1 MNSNGLKYDIVSAQE
16 YPDEKSFKFRIR
28 LLEHQTILENDYADL
43 TKECAKMKRLYPNTA
58 FTFGVRD
65 SRGYLFWMN
74 YTDTRR
80 ALFLEDLD
88 DPEFINKWFDMY
100 RARET
105 HAFNPEVT
113 TNLTKNVTGVFKVG
127 TIVEI
132 IFRSLVLLCEIM
144 AFKRKTQTQYSSWKS
159 GTSLSG
165 KRLRHG
171 GRNYKRRK
179 YTLAQR
185 VARLAADLKPETNS
199 KVTVL

>member
-1 MNSNGLKYDIVSAQE
+1 MGTEASLRISYFHGKNKNSGIWYKMNSNGLKYDIVSAQE

-105 HAFNPEVT
+105 NAFNPEVT

-132 IFRSLVLLCEIM
+132 IFRNNKFMYMSLKKIN
-144 AFKRKTQTQYSSWKS
+144 K
-159 GTSLSG
+159 
-165 KRLRHG
+165 
-171 GRNYKRRK
+171 
-179 YTLAQR
+179 
-185 VARLAADLKPETNS
+185 NS
-199 KVTVL
+199 